1 MYYGDGSVN
10 GGAGGDVV
18 LDVVKGALAGA
29 VAVWAMDKVT
39 WWMWDR
45 EDPAALAQ
53 ERQAQPNGMDPA
65 HNVAN
70 RVAGAMGKEL
80 SPAQPHRAGVA
91 VHYGLGM
98 GPGAAY
104 AVLRKRVPVVGAGGG
119 LLYGLALSLVED
131 EGVAPLLGLAGAPTD
146 YPWQAH
152 LRGVVGHLVLGAVTH
167 ATLGLLDRAA

>member
-1 MYYGDGSVN
+1 MYYGEDGVN

-18 LDVVKGALAGA
+18 LDVVKGAVAGA

-45 EDPAALAQ
+45 EDPAAPAQ
-53 ERQAQPNGMDPA
+53 ERQARPNGMDPA
-65 HNVAN
+65 HNIAN

-80 SPAQPHRAGVA
+80 SPAQPHPAGVA

-104 AVLRKRVPVVGAGGG
+104 AVLRKLVPVVGAGGG

-131 EGVAPLLGLAGAPTD
+131 EGIAPLLGLAGAPTE

-167 ATLGLLDRAA
+167 ATLDLLDRAA

>member
-1 MYYGDGSVN
+1 MYYDDGEVD

-18 LDVVKGALAGA
+18 LDVVKGAVAGA

-45 EDPAALAQ
+45 EAPAALAQ
-53 ERQAQPNGMDPA
+53 ERQARPGGMDPA

-70 RVAGAMGKEL
+70 RVAGALGKEL
-80 SPAQPHRAGVA
+80 SPAQPHPAGVA

-131 EGVAPLLGLAGAPTD
+131 EGVAPLLGLAGKPTD

-167 ATLGLLDRAA
+167 ATLDLLDRAA

>member
-1 MYYGDGSVN
+1 MYYDKGEVN

-18 LDVVKGALAGA
+18 LDVVKGAVAGA

-53 ERQAQPNGMDPA
+53 ERQARPNGMDPA

-80 SPAQPHRAGVA
+80 SPAQPHPAGVA

-104 AVLRKRVPVVGAGGG
+104 AVLRKRVPMIGAGGG

-131 EGVAPLLGLAGAPTD
+131 EGMAPLLGLAGAPTE

-167 ATLGLLDRAA
+167 ATLDLLDRAA